1 MPTLINTTETLKAQ
15 LGGIQKSLD
24 FKTIEPFVDI
34 AERRFVKTAIG
45 EDFFNFL
52 CNSTDANYAT
62 IKTLAVR
69 ATAWYAY
76 FLALPHLRIVTGDL
90 GVMMNQPARTTMA
103 PKWAHTD
110 LASSAAELA
119 DAAMEDLLAELD
131 NLPADSAYAAWTTS
145 AGFRANRKS
154 FIRNATQLTESLPV
168 IQNRRRTYLALRFYL
183 SKAEDT
189 IVRGIVTDAV
199 LDTLKAKY
207 TDAPD
212 TLSTQ
217 EQRLLKLIA
226 DLIAP
231 YALYRAI
238 PALRLRVEGDGLY
251 VQTIDDSMKNQAP
264 TTYPAVDELR
274 KEMQNTYLEAES
286 ALVKYLDAIAT
297 DVLFPTYYAKKQAS
311 VRSVVT
317 ISESSLGFF

>member
-1 MPTLINTTETLKAQ
+1 MPTLINNTETLKTQ

-24 FKTIEPFVDI
+24 FKTIEPFVAI

-52 CNSTDANYAT
+52 CNSSDTNYAT

-76 FLALPHLRIVTGDL
+76 FLALPHLRIATGDL
-90 GVMMNQPARTTMA
+90 GVVMNQPARTTMA

-119 DAAMEDLLAELD
+119 DAALEDLLAELD
-131 NLPADSAYAAWTTS
+131 NLPANSTYTAWTAS
-145 AGFRANRKS
+145 VGFRANRKG

-189 IVRGIVTDAV
+189 LVRGIVTDAV
-199 LDTLKAKY
+199 LEALKVKY
-207 TDAPD
+207 ADAPA
-212 TLSTQ
+212 TLTSH

-238 PALRLRVEGDGLY
+238 PSLRLKVEADGLY

-274 KEMQNTYLEAES
+274 KDMLTTYKEAES
-286 ALVKYLDAIAT
+286 ALVAYLDAVASESI
-297 DVLFPTYYAKKQAS
+297 FPSYYAKKQNS
-311 VRSVVT
+311 VRSIVT
-317 ISESSLGFF
+317 ISTTSLGFF

>member
-1 MPTLINTTETLKAQ
+1 MPTLINNTETLKTQ

-24 FKTIEPFVDI
+24 FKTIEPFVAI

-52 CNSTDANYAT
+52 CNSTDPNYAT
-62 IKTLAVR
+62 VKTLAVR

-119 DAAMEDLLAELD
+119 DAAMEDLLGELD
-131 NLPADSAYAAWTTS
+131 SLPAESAYTAWTAS

-199 LDTLKAKY
+199 LESLKVKY
-207 TDAPD
+207 TDTPA
-212 TLSTQ
+212 TLTTQ

-226 DLIAP
+226 DLVAP

-238 PALRLRVEGDGLY
+238 PALRLRVESDGLY

-274 KEMQNTYLEAES
+274 KEMQNTYLEAEA
-286 ALVKYLDAIAT
+286 ALVKYLDATAT
-297 DVLFPTYYAKKQAS
+297 DTLFPTYYAKKQAS

-317 ISESSLGFF
+317 ASTSSLGFF